1 MSNPLLGGINNSGVQ
16 QNSNVSIVEAFREFK
31 SNFKGDAQAT
41 INELLSSGKVTQ
53 EQVNQATLLAQL
65 VRKKNKR

>member
-1 MSNPLLGGINNSGVQ
+1 MGNPLLSSVNTQ
-16 QNSNVSIVEAFREFK
+16 QIQNMNIVEAFREFK

-53 EQVNQATLLAQL
+53 EQVQQATLLAQL